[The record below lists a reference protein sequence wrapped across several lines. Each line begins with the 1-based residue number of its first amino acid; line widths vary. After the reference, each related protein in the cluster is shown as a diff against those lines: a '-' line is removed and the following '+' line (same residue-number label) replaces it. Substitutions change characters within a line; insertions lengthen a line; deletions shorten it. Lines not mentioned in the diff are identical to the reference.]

1 MMYQCFSHEFSLS
14 VHVTLCR
21 VYRFLAI
28 IPSRPAISI
37 SLHVVTTKAFMH
49 SNTPLQKQSAQHSW
63 AVSGQ
68 SPAGVQ
74 ATSGAKAPGFE
85 ALPHLRAV
93 VEQTSGSECIRQ
105 LLGAGLREMA
115 CTPKEA
121 LKAECTEP
129 QFLGIRKFSCGG
141 SK

>member
-1 MMYQCFSHEFSLS
+1 MSSVQIPGNHSFSACHIYKPTCGDYKGIHAFKYAL
-14 VHVTLCR
+14 TKTK
-21 VYRFLAI
+21 
-28 IPSRPAISI
+28 RPA
-37 SLHVVTTKAFMH
+37 FMG
-49 SNTPLQKQSAQHSW
+49 SQWP
-63 AVSGQ
+63 V
-68 SPAGVQ
+68 PCRGVQ